1 MEHYLVLEAIDAGEA
16 PEEIAEL
23 LDLEP
28 HDVYAVIRLLEE
40 KRLVERRP
48 TFFGE
53 RYVLTEAGRR
63 QLEEWRR
70 EVLGRAEE
78 AARLRR
84 EGGEHEAQSLIDQ
97 LLPALPVLAVLN
109 TTYFFK
115 AVRYWSCEDGSLP
128 GAGGYRCR

>member
-1 MEHYLVLEAIDAGEA
+1 MKIEHYLVLETIEAGET
-16 PEEIAEL
+16 PEEIAQL

-40 KRLVERRP
+40 RGLVERRR

-70 EVLGRAEE
+70 EMLGRAEE

-84 EGGEHEAQSLIDQ
+84 EGRELEAQSLIDQ
-97 LLPALPVLAVLN
+97 LLPALPILVALGVL
-109 TTYFFK
+109 
-115 AVRYWSCEDGSLP
+115 SLALWKLLTSHLP
-128 GAGGYRCR
+128 VGEGE

>member
-1 MEHYLVLEAIDAGEA
+1 VKIAQYLVLEAIETGKA
-16 PEEIAEL
+16 PEEIARL

-40 KRLVERRP
+40 RGLVKRRL

-84 EGGEHEAQSLIDQ
+84 EGRGHEAQSLVGQ
-97 LLPALPVLAVLN
+97 LLPALSVLAVLGVLSLALWKLL
-109 TTYFFK
+109 TS
-115 AVRYWSCEDGSLP
+115 RLPIGEDK
-128 GAGGYRCR
+128 

>member
-1 MEHYLVLEAIDAGEA
+1 MKIEHYLVLEAIEAGEA
-16 PEEIAEL
+16 PEEIARL

-28 HDVYAVIRLLEE
+28 HDVYAVIRLLKE
-40 KRLVERRP
+40 RGLVERRR

-53 RYVLTEAGRR
+53 RYVLTESGRR

-84 EGGEHEAQSLIDQ
+84 EGRELEAQSLIDQ
-97 LLPALPVLAVLN
+97 LLPALPILVALGVL
-109 TTYFFK
+109 
-115 AVRYWSCEDGSLP
+115 SLALWKLLTSHLP
-128 GAGGYRCR
+128 VGEGE

>member
-1 MEHYLVLEAIDAGEA
+1 MMKMMHYLMLEAIYAGET
-16 PEEIAEL
+16 PEEIARL

-40 KRLVERRP
+40 RGLVKRRTTL
-48 TFFGE
+48 FGE
-53 RYVLTEAGRR
+53 RYVLTETGQR

-84 EGGEHEAQSLIDQ
+84 EGKEHEAQSLIDQ
-97 LLPALPVLAVLN
+97 LLPALPVLVALGVLSLALWKLL
-109 TTYFFK
+109 TSHLP
-115 AVRYWSCEDGSLP
+115 VSEDK
-128 GAGGYRCR
+128 

>member
-16 PEEIAEL
+16 PEEIARL

-28 HDVYAVIRLLEE
+28 HDVYAVIQLLEE

-78 AARLRR
+78 VVRLRR
-84 EGGEHEAQSLIDQ
+84 EGREHEAQSLIDQ
-97 LLPALPVLAVLN
+97 LLPALPVLVALGVLSLALWKLL
-109 TTYFFK
+109 TSHLP
-115 AVRYWSCEDGSLP
+115 VGEDK
-128 GAGGYRCR
+128 

>member
-1 MEHYLVLEAIDAGEA
+1 MSCVKIAQYLVLEAIKAGKA
-16 PEEIAEL
+16 PEEIARL

-70 EVLGRAEE
+70 EVLGRADT
-78 AARLRR
+78 ATFT
-84 EGGEHEAQSLIDQ
+84 GTSD
-97 LLPALPVLAVLN
+97 LN
-109 TTYFFK
+109 TSTGL
-115 AVRYWSCEDGSLP
+115 SP
-128 GAGGYRCR
+128 GASERFSLSTVNVSTAPGLLEATRASAMATTKNP

>member
-1 MEHYLVLEAIDAGEA
+1 VKA
-16 PEEIAEL
+16 PEEIARL

-40 KRLVERRP
+40 KGLVERRL

-63 QLEEWRR
+63 QLEEWRQ

-84 EGGEHEAQSLIDQ
+84 EGREHEAQSLIDQ
-97 LLPALPVLAVLN
+97 LLPALPVLAALGVL
-109 TTYFFK
+109 
-115 AVRYWSCEDGSLP
+115 SLALWKLLTSHLP
-128 GAGGYRCR
+128 LRPRAYPI

>member
-1 MEHYLVLEAIDAGEA
+1 MKIEQYLVLEAIEAGKA

-23 LDLEP
+23 LDLEL

-40 KRLVERRP
+40 RGLVKRRP

-63 QLEEWRR
+63 QLEDWRQ
-70 EVLGRAEE
+70 EVVGRAEE

-84 EGGEHEAQSLIDQ
+84 EGREHEAQSLIDQ
-97 LLPALPVLAVLN
+97 LLPALPVLAVLGVLSLALWKLL
-109 TTYFFK
+109 TSRLP
-115 AVRYWSCEDGSLP
+115 VGEDK
-128 GAGGYRCR
+128 

>member
-40 KRLVERRP
+40 RGLVKRKP
-48 TFFGE
+48 TLFGE

-63 QLEEWRR
+63 
-70 EVLGRAEE
+70 
-78 AARLRR
+78 
-84 EGGEHEAQSLIDQ
+84 
-97 LLPALPVLAVLN
+97 
-109 TTYFFK
+109 
-115 AVRYWSCEDGSLP
+115 
-128 GAGGYRCR
+128 

>member
-1 MEHYLVLEAIDAGEA
+1 MKIEQYLVLEAIEAGKT
-16 PEEIAEL
+16 PEEIARL

-40 KRLVERRP
+40 RGLVKRKL
-48 TFFGE
+48 TLFGE

-70 EVLGRAEE
+70 ELLGRAEE

-84 EGGEHEAQSLIDQ
+84 EGREHEAQSLIDQ
-97 LLPALPVLAVLN
+97 LLPALPVLVALGVLSLALWKLL
-109 TTYFFK
+109 TSHLP
-115 AVRYWSCEDGSLP
+115 VGEDK
-128 GAGGYRCR
+128 

>member
-1 MEHYLVLEAIDAGEA
+1 MKIEQYLVLEAIEAGKA

-40 KRLVERRP
+40 RGLVKRKP
-48 TFFGE
+48 TLFGE

-63 QLEEWRR
+63 QLEKWRR
-70 EVLGRAEE
+70 ELLGRAEE

-84 EGGEHEAQSLIDQ
+84 EGREHEAQSLIDQ
-97 LLPALPVLAVLN
+97 LLPALPVLVALGVLSLALWKLL
-109 TTYFFK
+109 TSHLP
-115 AVRYWSCEDGSLP
+115 VGEDK
-128 GAGGYRCR
+128 

>member
-16 PEEIAEL
+16 PEEIARL

-28 HDVYAVIRLLEE
+28 HDVYALIRLLEE

-63 QLEEWRR
+63 QLEEWR
-70 EVLGRAEE
+70 
-78 AARLRR
+78 
-84 EGGEHEAQSLIDQ
+84 
-97 LLPALPVLAVLN
+97 
-109 TTYFFK
+109 
-115 AVRYWSCEDGSLP
+115 
-128 GAGGYRCR
+128 

>member
-1 MEHYLVLEAIDAGEA
+1 MKIEQYLVLEAIEAGKT

-70 EVLGRAEE
+70 EVQVRAEE

-84 EGGEHEAQSLIDQ
+84 EGREHEAQSLIDQ
-97 LLPALPVLAVLN
+97 LLPALPVLVALGVLSLALWKLL
-109 TTYFFK
+109 TS
-115 AVRYWSCEDGSLP
+115 RLP
-128 GAGGYRCR
+128 GGEDK

>member
-1 MEHYLVLEAIDAGEA
+1 VKIAQYLVLEAIKAGKA
-16 PEEIAEL
+16 PEEIARL

-40 KRLVERRP
+40 RGLVKRRP

-53 RYVLTEAGRR
+53 RYVLTETGRR

-70 EVLGRAEE
+70 EVLGRAEK

-84 EGGEHEAQSLIDQ
+84 EGKEREAQSLIGQ
-97 LLPALPVLAVLN
+97 LLPALPVLAVLGVLSLALWRLL
-109 TTYFFK
+109 TS
-115 AVRYWSCEDGSLP
+115 RLPIGEDE
-128 GAGGYRCR
+128 

>member
-16 PEEIAEL
+16 PVEIAWL

-63 QLEEWRR
+63 QLEELRR
-70 EVLGRAEE
+70 EMLVRAEE
-78 AARLRR
+78 ATRLRR
-84 EGGEHEAQSLIDQ
+84 EGREHEAQSLIDHV
-97 LLPALPVLAVLN
+97 LPALPVLVALGVLSLALWKLLTN
-109 TTYFFK
+109 HLP
-115 AVRYWSCEDGSLP
+115 VGEDK
-128 GAGGYRCR
+128 

>member
-1 MEHYLVLEAIDAGEA
+1 MEHYMVLEAVDAGEA
-16 PEEIAEL
+16 PVEIARL
-23 LDLEP
+23 LDMEP

-48 TFFGE
+48 TFGE

-70 EVLGRAEE
+70 EVPGRAEE

-84 EGGEHEAQSLIDQ
+84 EGREHEAQSLIDQ
-97 LLPALPVLAVLN
+97 LLTALPVLVALGVLSLALWKLL
-109 TTYFFK
+109 TSHLP
-115 AVRYWSCEDGSLP
+115 VGEDK
-128 GAGGYRCR
+128 

>member
-1 MEHYLVLEAIDAGEA
+1 MSCVKIAQYLVLEAIEAGKA
-16 PEEIAEL
+16 PEEIAQL

-40 KRLVERRP
+40 RGLVKRRP

-78 AARLRR
+78 VAQLRK
-84 EGGEHEAQSLIDQ
+84 EGKEHEAQSLIGQ
-97 LLPALPVLAVLN
+97 LLPALPVLVALGVLSLALWKLL
-109 TTYFFK
+109 TSRLP
-115 AVRYWSCEDGSLP
+115 VGEDK
-128 GAGGYRCR
+128 

>member
-1 MEHYLVLEAIDAGEA
+1 VKIEHYLVLEAIEAGET
-16 PEEIAEL
+16 PEEIARL

-28 HDVYAVIRLLEE
+28 HDVYAVIQLLEE
-40 KRLVERRP
+40 RGLVEKRR

-84 EGGEHEAQSLIDQ
+84 EGREPEAQNLIDQ
-97 LLPALPVLAVLN
+97 LLPALPVLVALGVLSFALWKLL
-109 TTYFFK
+109 T
-115 AVRYWSCEDGSLP
+115 SHLP
-128 GAGGYRCR
+128 VGEGE

>member
-1 MEHYLVLEAIDAGEA
+1 VKIAQYLVLEAIETGKA
-16 PEEIAEL
+16 PEEIARL

-40 KRLVERRP
+40 RGLVKRRP
-48 TFFGE
+48 TLFGV

-78 AARLRR
+78 AVRLRR
-84 EGGEHEAQSLIDQ
+84 EGKEHEAQSLIDQ
-97 LLPALPVLAVLN
+97 VLPALPVLAALGVL
-109 TTYFFK
+109 
-115 AVRYWSCEDGSLP
+115 SLALWKLLTSHLP
-128 GAGGYRCR
+128 LRPRAHPI